1 MTDPER
7 TYLMTGA
14 SRGIGR
20 HAAVRLLTDD
30 PAAHLIVTA
39 RAGDGPAL
47 AGTLRAESGN
57 PHVTAVAADL
67 GSLAAI
73 RAAAA
78 EVGQLLDSGR
88 VPPLAGLLGNA
99 GLQRPDARTASVD
112 GIELTFAVNVLANHL
127 LVRLLAD
134 RLRPAARIVLTTSD
148 THFGDLRHNLGL
160 VPAPVWR
167 HPLELARPG
176 TGPRPG
182 TVAGGRT
189 AYSTSK
195 LGVIYLVHELA
206 RRLPATDV
214 YAWNPGFVPA
224 TGLAR
229 DAGAGARF
237 AMRRVLPLLTLTP
250 LSVDARTAGRMLA
263 ATVTG
268 PPPAPS
274 GSYLDREAP
283 QRSSAESYDPAREH
297 ELWAAADRLCGLDGS
312 R

>member
-1 MTDPER
+1 MTSPER

-20 HAAVRLLTDD
+20 HAAVRLLADD
-30 PAAHLIVTA
+30 PAAHLLVTA
-39 RAGDGPAL
+39 RAGNGTAL
-47 AGTLRAESGN
+47 ARALRDESGN
-57 PHVTAVAADL
+57 PHVTPVTADL
-67 GSLAAI
+67 GSLAAV

-78 EVGQLLDSGR
+78 EVDGLLATGH

-99 GLQRPDARTASVD
+99 GLQRSDATTASAD

-134 RLRPAARIVLTTSD
+134 RLAPGARVVLTASD

-160 VPAPVWR
+160 VPGPVWR

-195 LGVIYLVHELA
+195 LAVIHLVHALA
-206 RRLPATDV
+206 RRMPGTDV

-229 DAGAGARF
+229 EAGAVPRF
-237 AMRRVLPLLTLTP
+237 AMRWVLPLLTLTP
-250 LSVDARTAGRMLA
+250 LAVGARTAGRMLA

-268 PPPAPS
+268 PRPAPS
-274 GSYLDREAP
+274 GSYLDRETP
-283 QRSSAESYDPAREH
+283 QRSSAESYDPARED
-297 ELWAAADRLCGLDGS
+297 ELWAAADKLCGLS
-312 R
+312 